1 MGSGTVKRHETENGD
16 RAAGSPVP
24 GPRGTGEERLHAA
37 IQRHRERRARI
48 TDPQPY
54 DSDWGW
60 WMEKR
65 LARLET
71 QSRWLIGLAGA
82 ALAAEVLRA
91 ALAALG
97 LVP

>member
-1 MGSGTVKRHETENGD
+1 MTKPQEQKP
-16 RAAGSPVP
+16 RAGPAGRP
-24 GPRGTGEERLHAA
+24 GEERLRAA
-37 IQRHRERRARI
+37 LRRHRDHRARVD
-48 TDPQPY
+48 DPRPY
-54 DSDWGW
+54 DNDWGW

-82 ALAAEVLRA
+82 ALVAEVLRV
-91 ALAALG
+91 ALNALG

>member
-1 MGSGTVKRHETENGD
+1 MGGGAVKGRREPEKPA
-16 RAAGSPVP
+16 RK
-24 GPRGTGEERLHAA
+24 PRGSGEERLHAA
-37 IQRHRERRARI
+37 IKRHRDRRARV

-71 QSRWLIGLAGA
+71 QSRWLLGLAGA
-82 ALAAEVLRA
+82 ALAAKVLPV
-91 ALAALG
+91 ALGALG